1 MQNIEVQKTASHG
14 AQLLTALNDARID
27 ERRNQA
33 ELVSARMNKL
43 AGHIITHE
51 MSGRDAAELLRQEAE
66 RIQNLIGEMH

>member
-1 MQNIEVQKTASHG
+1 MQNIEVQKTPSHG

-51 MSGRDAAELLRQEAE
+51 MSSRDAAELLRQEAE
-66 RIQNLIGEMH
+66 RVQNLIGEMH

>member
-1 MQNIEVQKTASHG
+1 MQNIEVQKTPSHC

-43 AGHIITHE
+43 ADHIITHE